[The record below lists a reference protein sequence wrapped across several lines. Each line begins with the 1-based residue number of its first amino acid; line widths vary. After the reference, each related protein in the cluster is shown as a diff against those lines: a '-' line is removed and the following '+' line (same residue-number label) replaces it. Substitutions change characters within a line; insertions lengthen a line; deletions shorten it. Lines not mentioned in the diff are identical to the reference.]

1 MPFDLKCLLN
11 VVPLQ
16 FYRNGL
22 SLWKSL
28 DENSSWFVSK
38 MLFMKMR
45 NKVLLEKF
53 KRKSKTPPTPKKNN
67 HCSKQETVAFH
78 NIVFLSNTCDKARHS
93 SPKNWG
99 PFWIPASEMC
109 QKEQTRYFH
118 WLFAVTSK
126 ICFVNEFNRTIEWM
140 HLRAFHVRNKKS
152 GFMTRVVIFTVE
164 WCDRQIGSL
173 GKTILF
179 SPWQMNAIPVAFE
192 EITMKKSFKTC
203 IPIDYSVAYLWE
215 LQHVESV

>member
-53 KRKSKTPPTPKKNN
+53 KERVKLPLHRKKITTAVNKKRLHFTTLFFFRIPATKRVILLPKTRGHFEYLHPKCARKNKHGISIGFLPWRRKSVLLTNSIEQSSECIYVHSMFAIKNRD
-67 HCSKQETVAFH
+67 SWPE
-78 NIVFLSNTCDKARHS
+78 
-93 SPKNWG
+93 
-99 PFWIPASEMC
+99 
-109 QKEQTRYFH
+109 
-118 WLFAVTSK
+118 
-126 ICFVNEFNRTIEWM
+126 
-140 HLRAFHVRNKKS
+140 
-152 GFMTRVVIFTVE
+152 
-164 WCDRQIGSL
+164 
-173 GKTILF
+173 
-179 SPWQMNAIPVAFE
+179 
-192 EITMKKSFKTC
+192 
-203 IPIDYSVAYLWE
+203 
-215 LQHVESV
+215 